1 MLVLKPALSG
11 AGFEADRGA
20 CGTLKYRC
28 PAAAFGCAG
37 REECHRARL
46 AVANAYCRR
55 RCAGREECHRAR
67 LAVANAYCRRRCA
80 GREECHRARQAGE
93 PSASTSMT
101 VGFSRRPLGQPLLE
115 AGTAVPPRICSRV
128 DNAYRME
135 KHYRRCLR
143 LGLVTV
149 AATAL
154 GCLRAERQGGRWLAR
169 SGCTTDRGGP
179 PTAPPKLAAC
189 VQAAT
194 RVRSDRTF
202 SLRSEN

>member
-37 REECHRARL
+37 REECHRAR
-46 AVANAYCRR
+46 R
-55 RCAGREECHRAR
+55 
-67 LAVANAYCRRRCA
+67 
-80 GREECHRARQAGE
+80 AGE

-135 KHYRRCLR
+135 KHYQRCLR